1 MSVVRTLFVRIF
13 LWFWLAIAVVV
24 VLLVLSSPFL
34 TRSRPGLVRWQ
45 RMTEAEVSARA
56 RDAATLVEREGPSA
70 LRRPGWRR
78 RHGAQR
84 MLVLDSSLRDVSGL
98 EPPPEALAVARQALS
113 SGGEA
118 NERIG
123 SLYASAN
130 AVTAPDGS
138 RYTVVVT
145 QQRPPLA
152 ADLLEPR
159 WLLPRLLLLIVVA
172 GGLCFWLAR
181 HLTGPLASLRRAVRL
196 LAAGDLSVR
205 VEAPVSRRQDEMGEL
220 ARDVNSMAG
229 RLGSLLEAQQRLL
242 RDVSHELRS
251 PLARLGVALELAR
264 GPSGPETARALD
276 RIGEESERL
285 NLMIERVL
293 TVARL
298 EAGADTAERQ
308 VVDLAALAGRVV
320 ADASF
325 EAQYRPCTVRL
336 QAAGAC
342 LVMGAAEPLHS
353 AIENVVRNAVRYT
366 SEGSEVVVAVERMT
380 GKDGAEAVVTVRD
393 HGPGVPEAELTNLF
407 QPFYRLDASRDRGS
421 GGSGLGLAI
430 TASVLR
436 HHGGSATAHNA
447 PEGGLVVELRLPA
460 AGG

>member
-1 MSVVRTLFVRIF
+1 MRTLFVRIF

-24 VLLVLSSPFL
+24 VLLVLSSPFF
-34 TRSRPGLVRWQ
+34 TRSRPGLARWQ
-45 RMTEAEVSARA
+45 RVTEEQVSTWA
-56 RDAATLVEREGPSA
+56 RDAATLLERGGPGA
-70 LRRPGWRR
+70 LRQPGWRR
-78 RHGAQR
+78 RHGGQR
-84 MLVLDSSLRDVSGL
+84 VVVLDSNLRELSGQQ
-98 EPPPEALAVARQALS
+98 PPAEVLAVARHAAE
-113 SGGEA
+113 SGSLVT
-118 NERIG
+118 ERTG
-123 SLYASAN
+123 SLYASAT

-138 RYTVVVT
+138 RYTVVAV
-145 QQRPPLA
+145 QRRPPVA
-152 ADLLEPR
+152 TDLLEPR

-181 HLTGPLASLRRAVRL
+181 HLTGPLASLRKAVRL

-264 GPSGPETARALD
+264 GPSSPETARALD

-298 EAGADTAERQ
+298 EAGADTAERR
-308 VVDLAALAGRVV
+308 VVDLAVLAGRVV

-325 EAQYRPCTVRL
+325 EAQHRPCTARL

-380 GKDGAEAVVTVRD
+380 GEDGAEAVVTVRD
-393 HGPGVPEAELTNLF
+393 HGPGVPESELANLF
-407 QPFYRLDASRDRGS
+407 QPFYRLAAARERGS

-430 TASVLR
+430 TSSVLR
-436 HHGGSATAHNA
+436 HHGGTATARNA
-447 PEGGLVVELRLPA
+447 SDGGLLVELRLPA
-460 AGG
+460 H